1 MYERVLS
8 LADALS
14 RAVSTDNEKEYS
26 RRYHELEAL
35 CDEAMRAGQALPFY
49 FETLADF
56 TLDDEESLDIYEQA
70 LALADGPAHIDA
82 RVSILLAIAERYREL
97 DDAEAALGYAREAD
111 KSVALVTDEAL
122 KRDLAEFLASM
133 EQGA

>member
-1 MYERVLS
+1 MHERILS
-8 LADALS
+8 LADALT

-35 CDEAMRAGQALPFY
+35 CEEAMRAGQAQPFY

-56 TLDDEESLDIYEQA
+56 TLDDEEALDIYEQA
-70 LALADGPAHIDA
+70 LGLADGPSHVDS

-111 KSVALVTDEAL
+111 KSAAQVTDEAL
-122 KRDLAEFLASM
+122 KRDLAEFLSSM
-133 EQGA
+133 ENAG